1 MCARNFLGHWLHIGK
16 CHENSMGRF
25 IIWVVYTIHV
35 NSGLRTGFTYFGD
48 LPKSY
53 PIFPMVP
60 SLRKSCRGILLG
72 HWRHIGMLTKPQD
85 TAVLYT
91 VPKEINFSR
100 YDMKCS
106 GENVILRGIFLVVSC
121 SPLHFMLSRNHYHY
135 HYRGKIT
142 FRTVYK

>member
-1 MCARNFLGHWLHIGK
+1 MCCLYNPCKQWSAYWFYI
-16 CHENSMGRF
+16 
-25 IIWVVYTIHV
+25 
-35 NSGLRTGFTYFGD
+35 FGD

-53 PIFPMVP
+53 PIFPMAP

-106 GENVILRGIFLVVSC
+106 GESVILRGIFLVVSC

-135 HYRGKIT
+135 HYRVQVMS
-142 FRTVYK
+142 TVCTSRHVVLFHSTSRQRFGSQCSYNQLIQT